1 MKTTKKV
8 LLVAGAVALGA
19 LNAHAGLPEGAVSA
33 MGSISIDDIATL
45 ITGVIT
51 FGVGLFAFRKVRSI
65 LKA

>member
-1 MKTTKKV
+1 MKFAKKS
-8 LLVAGAVALGA
+8 LLTMAVVALGA
-19 LNAHAGLPEGAVSA
+19 INAHAGLPEGAVSA